1 MPMTPAL
8 SPRRVAPLSLALL
21 GLSLPALGQAGRD
34 KIRLKDGKDQ
44 DVQIE
49 TEEYGGVTFKPA
61 RGATATAPWGE
72 VRSIQY
78 GGAPEFAAAL
88 ASFNAGRLPEA
99 EKEFEELK
107 ADAKLRPVL
116 RQHVL
121 YHLAQTHH
129 RQGKFDAAIAAY
141 DVLLKAFPKGRFLF
155 QAGSGLLAC
164 HLAKKD
170 PAGAEAAYERFKGDS
185 RAVALDGGGEAE
197 LGMLRGRL
205 LEAQGKFAEARAV
218 FEVAQR
224 TAGGATAIA
233 NEAKLGIARCLLRGG
248 KGAEAEPMLRELKD
262 LPDAPNRVY
271 AGAWNGIGD
280 LVKEEGRTKKDPE
293 KLLEALYAY
302 LRGVVQYRPGPGEPT
317 EEYERAQAGAAECFR
332 FISELEKN
340 ADRKRLYSE
349 RSRERFAQLKKEFP
363 SSPYNAQ

>member
-1 MPMTPAL
+1 MTPVP
-8 SPRRVAPLSLALL
+8 SPRLLAPLSLALL
-21 GLSLPALGQAGRD
+21 GLSLPAFGQAGRD

-61 RGATATAPWGE
+61 RGAPATAPWGD

-78 GGAPEFAAAL
+78 GGSTELTAAL
-88 ASFNAGRLPEA
+88 ANFNAGRLAEA
-99 EKEFEELK
+99 EKELEELK

-116 RQHVL
+116 RQQVL
-121 YHLAQTHH
+121 YHLAQTLH

-141 DVLLKAFPKGRFLF
+141 DDLLKAFPKGRFLF
-155 QAGSGLLAC
+155 QVGSGLLAC

-170 PAGAEAAYERFKGDS
+170 PAGAEAAYERFKNES
-185 RAVALDGGGEAE
+185 RSVALDGGGEAQ

-205 LEAQGKFAEARAV
+205 LEAQGKNAEAKAV
-218 FEVAQR
+218 FEVAER
-224 TAGGATAIA
+224 TAGAEAAIA

-248 KGAEAEPMLRELKD
+248 KGSEAEPILRALKD

-271 AGAWNGIGD
+271 SGAWNGIGD
-280 LVKEEGRTKKDPE
+280 LVKEEGRQKKDPE

-317 EEYERAQAGAAECFR
+317 EEYERAQAGAADCFR

-340 ADRKRLYSE
+340 ADRKRLYGE
-349 RSRERFAQLKKEFP
+349 RYRERLDQLKKEFP
-363 SSPYNAQ
+363 SSPYLAR